1 MNRLIRVYAAL
12 LRLYPRRFRA
22 EFGDEMQRVFA
33 HAVNDAARR
42 GLVALVMVCV
52 REAWELPPALA
63 REHWSSFRE
72 EGKMSAIPGTPEA
85 AARQDVRSSD
95 SWPAALATALPFL
108 VYGLT
113 FVLERIVT
121 PDMYG
126 RTGLPPAPLLVR
138 LIGYLILLVGLG
150 AGWVQGFPRWAY
162 GTISLA
168 FVTLLW
174 WMDLAAPQLQSL
186 GVSISNDWYE
196 RLGWRALIPFGLMA
210 VTALVWTRSLHPLR
224 QLVAGIWEDWTRVS
238 LVLYGFFVWLM
249 LVTGSDSFHHPLLN
263 VSMLVSTCIFA
274 LGAGA
279 YARVGGTW
287 RGVAILLLALFASGW
302 IGGLITSGGY
312 STVPSS
318 SSLKQSPWYLEA
330 LRIIVV
336 MTAWVSVMYAPGLVG
351 LIRRRFTPLRP
362 A

>member
-1 MNRLIRVYAAL
+1 
-12 LRLYPRRFRA
+12 
-22 EFGDEMQRVFA
+22 
-33 HAVNDAARR
+33 
-42 GLVALVMVCV
+42 
-52 REAWELPPALA
+52 
-63 REHWSSFRE
+63 
-72 EGKMSAIPGTPEA
+72 
-85 AARQDVRSSD
+85 
-95 SWPAALATALPFL
+95 
-108 VYGLT
+108 
-113 FVLERIVT
+113 
-121 PDMYG
+121 
-126 RTGLPPAPLLVR
+126 
-138 LIGYLILLVGLG
+138 LILLMGLG
-150 AGWVQGFPRWAY
+150 AGWVKGFPRWAY

-186 GVSISNDWYE
+186 GILISNDWYE
-196 RLGWRALIPFGLMA
+196 RLGWRALIPFGLIA

-224 QLVAGIWEDWTRVS
+224 QLVAGVWEDWTRLS

-249 LVTGSDSFHHPLLN
+249 LVIGSDSFHHPLLN

-287 RGVAILLLALFASGW
+287 RGVAVLLLALFASGW

-318 SSLKQSPWYLEA
+318 SSLKQLPWTIEA
-330 LRIIVV
+330 LRILVV

>member
-12 LRLYPRRFRA
+12 LRLYPHRFRA
-22 EFGDEMQRVFA
+22 EFGDEMQSVFA

-42 GLVALVMVCV
+42 GLVALAKVCV
-52 REAWELPPALA
+52 HEAWELPASLA

-72 EGKMSAIPGTPEA
+72 EGKMSTIPDTREA

-108 VYGLT
+108 VCGLT
-113 FVLERIVT
+113 MVLERIVT

-126 RTGLPPAPLLVR
+126 RTGLPPAPLLVQ

-150 AGWVQGFPRWAY
+150 AGWVKGFPRWAY
-162 GTISLA
+162 GYISLA
-168 FVTLLW
+168 YVAMLW

-186 GVSISNDWYE
+186 GVSISNDWHE
-196 RLGWRALIPFGLMA
+196 RLGWRALIPVGLMA

-224 QLVAGIWEDWTRVS
+224 QLVTGVWEDWTRLS

-249 LVTGSDSFHHPLLN
+249 LVIGSDSFHHPLLN
-263 VSMLVSTCIFA
+263 VSMLVSTCILA

-287 RGVAILLLALFASGW
+287 RGVAVLLLALFASGW
-302 IGGLITSGGY
+302 IGGLITSGGT

-318 SSLKQSPWYLEA
+318 SSLKQLPWYVEA

-336 MTAWVSVMYAPGLVG
+336 MSAWVSVMYAPGLLG
-351 LIRRRFTPLRP
+351 LIRRRFAPLRP